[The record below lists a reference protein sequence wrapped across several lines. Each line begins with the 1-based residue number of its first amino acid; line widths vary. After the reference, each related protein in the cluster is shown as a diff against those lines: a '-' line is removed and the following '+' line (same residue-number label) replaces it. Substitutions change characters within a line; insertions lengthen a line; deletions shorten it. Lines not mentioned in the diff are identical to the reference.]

1 MRRSASLAVAAQ
13 ELKRCACLVASR
25 VWYQLTHYKM
35 GSTQLAA
42 QFHSLASMLH
52 DWASHGA
59 DAFRYLS
66 LSWRETMPSEVEAD
80 PLAQLIAEVKRP
92 RTYNDLWR
100 QYIEE
105 RIEAGEEIDA
115 DEPFDLNND
124 VEFK

>member
-1 MRRSASLAVAAQ
+1 M
-13 ELKRCACLVASR
+13 
-25 VWYQLTHYKM
+25 
-35 GSTQLAA
+35 
-42 QFHSLASMLH
+42 
-52 DWASHGA
+52 
-59 DAFRYLS
+59 
-66 LSWRETMPSEVEAD
+66 SWRETMSSESELD
-80 PLAQLIAEVKRP
+80 PLAQLMAEARRP